1 MKNNVFYVFEG
12 EILSEKINKY
22 LKMGKVNDEIHYL
35 TNNQLGVEYYRIV
48 EKNGTK
54 EAFMYA
60 NYDSLI
66 KEYDNNEDDDLFNHL
81 SENELKKI
89 KDEPPKKKSKNK

>member
-1 MKNNVFYVFEG
+1 MKNKVFYVFEG

-22 LKMGKVNDEIHYL
+22 LKIGKVNDEIHYL

-60 NYDSLI
+60 NYESLI
-66 KEYDNNEDDDLFNHL
+66 KEYDNDEDDDLFNHL
-81 SENELKKI
+81 LKNELKNN
-89 KDEPPKKKSKNK
+89 EPPKKKLKINN

>member
-1 MKNNVFYVFEG
+1 MNNTVFYVFEG
-12 EILSEKINKY
+12 ENSREKIDEY

-48 EKNGTK
+48 EKNGKK
-54 EAFMYA
+54 EIVMYA
-60 NYDSLI
+60 NYDSLT
-66 KEYDNNEDDDLFNHL
+66 KDNDNDDELFKYLLED
-81 SENELKKI
+81 EL